1 MVAKV
6 FIDGEVGTTGLQIRE
21 RLAPRAD
28 IRLVQIAPEHR
39 KDPAARRVAYAEAD
53 VAILCLPDEAARE
66 AVALA
71 QDLPTRI
78 IDASTAH
85 RVHPDWVYGFAEVS
99 AAQRRAIA
107 GARLVSNPGC
117 YATGAIAL
125 LAPLVAAGLIA
136 ADAAITINAVSGY
149 SGGGKSMIA
158 EFEAG
163 TAGNFF
169 YYGLDHKQKHIP
181 EIVSLSGL
189 DRVPIFV
196 PSVGNFA
203 QGMIVQIP
211 LHLPAGQGAADLHDA
226 LQAHYAGQTFV
237 TVVEGKSLLPRVNP
251 ERLND
256 TNHMELSVHGS
267 AEGNRAVLL
276 ATLDNLGK
284 GSSGAAVQNLNLMLG
299 LDEGLGL

>member
-1 MVAKV
+1 MAAKV

-21 RLAPRAD
+21 RLIRRDD
-28 IRLVQIAPEHR
+28 ISLVQIAPERR
-39 KDPAARRVAYAEAD
+39 KDPEARRAAYEAAD

-71 QDLPTRI
+71 SDLPTRI

-85 RVHPDWVYGFAEVS
+85 RVNPDWAYGFPEMTAT
-99 AAQRRAIA
+99 QRAAIA
-107 GARLVSNPGC
+107 QAKYVSNPGC

-125 LAPLVAAGLIA
+125 LSPLVAKGLVA
-136 ADAAITINAVSGY
+136 ADAPIAINAVSGY

-181 EIVSLSGL
+181 EIVRCSGL
-189 DRVPIFV
+189 TRNPIFI
-196 PSVGNFA
+196 PSVGDFA
-203 QGMIVQIP
+203 QGMIVHIP
-211 LHLPAGQGAADLHDA
+211 LHLPAGQTPADVISA
-226 LQAHYAGQTFV
+226 LEAHYAGQHFV
-237 TVVEGKSLLPRVNP
+237 RVIDGASLLPRLDP

-256 TNHMELSVHGS
+256 TNLMDLSVYAS
-267 AEGNRAVLL
+267 REGDRVVLS

-284 GSSGAAVQNLNLMLG
+284 GSSGAAVQNLNIMLG
-299 LDEGLGL
+299 LHEDLGL

>member
-1 MVAKV
+1 MAAKV

-21 RLAPRAD
+21 RLIRRDD
-28 IRLVQIAPEHR
+28 ISLVQIDPERR
-39 KDPAARRVAYAEAD
+39 KDPEARRAAYAAAD
-53 VAILCLPDEAARE
+53 VAILCLPDDAARE
-66 AVALA
+66 SVALA
-71 QDLPTRI
+71 CDLPTRI

-85 RVHPDWVYGFAEVS
+85 RVNPDWAYGFAEVS

-107 GARLVSNPGC
+107 TAKYVSNPGC

-136 ADAAITINAVSGY
+136 ADAPITINAVSGY

-181 EIVSLSGL
+181 EIVRCSGL
-189 DRVPIFV
+189 SRNPIFV

-211 LHLPAGQGAADLHDA
+211 LHLPAEQSVADLHDA
-226 LQAHYAGQTFV
+226 LYAHYAGQQFV
-237 TVVEGKSLLPRVNP
+237 TVVDGTLLLPRVNP

-256 TNHMELSVHGS
+256 TNKMELSVHGS
-267 AEGNRAVLL
+267 AEGDRAVLL

-284 GSSGAAVQNLNLMLG
+284 GSSGAAVQNLNIMLG

>member
-1 MVAKV
+1 MSAKV

-21 RLAPRAD
+21 RLIRRND
-28 IRLVQIAPEHR
+28 ISLVQIDPERR
-39 KDPAARRVAYAEAD
+39 KDPKARRAAYAAAD
-53 VAILCLPDEAARE
+53 VAILCLPDDAARE
-66 AVALA
+66 SVALA
-71 QDLPTRI
+71 HDLPTRI

-85 RVHPDWVYGFAEVS
+85 RVNPDWAYGFAEVS
-99 AAQRRAIA
+99 AAQRSAIA
-107 GARLVSNPGC
+107 TAKYVSNPGC
-117 YATGAIAL
+117 YASGAIAL
-125 LAPLVAAGLIA
+125 LAPLVAAGLVA
-136 ADAAITINAVSGY
+136 ADAPISINAVSGY

-181 EIVSLSGL
+181 EIVRCSGL
-189 DRVPIFV
+189 SRTPIFV

-211 LHLPAGQGAADLHDA
+211 LHLPKGQSAADLRTA
-226 LQAHYAGQTFV
+226 LEAHYAGQRFV
-237 TVVEGKSLLPRVNP
+237 TVVDGTSLLPRVNP

-256 TNHMELSVHGS
+256 TNKMDLSVHGS
-267 AEGNRAVLL
+267 ADGERAVLL

-284 GSSGAAVQNLNLMLG
+284 GSSGAAVQNLNIMLG